1 MLYDQQTNRSLAFE
15 AWQWRNELNAET
27 AELDA
32 ARDME
37 EFLGF
42 SSDGESV
49 PAVSM
54 RVKTLYQ
61 DPSLRHLSDRR
72 CDLPQ

>member
-1 MLYDQQTNRSLAFE
+1 MLYDQQTNGGFAFQ
-15 AWQWRNELNAET
+15 AWQSRNELNAET

-42 SSDGESV
+42 SGKGESV
-49 PAVSM
+49 PAVSL
-54 RVKTLYQ
+54 RVKTLYR
-61 DPSLRHLSDRR
+61 DPTLCQLSHRQ
-72 CDLPQ
+72 CDQRQ